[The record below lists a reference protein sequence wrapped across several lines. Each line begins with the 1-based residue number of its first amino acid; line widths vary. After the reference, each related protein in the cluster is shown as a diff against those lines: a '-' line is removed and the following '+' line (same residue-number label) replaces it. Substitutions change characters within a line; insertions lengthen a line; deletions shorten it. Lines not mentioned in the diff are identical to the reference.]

1 MAKKNI
7 FSILIALIIL
17 YMSLTGSETF
27 HKVPFYNIPYFDKI
41 VHFGMYLGFML
52 VIILENRKSIK
63 GNLQLFLTALI
74 PFVYGIL
81 MELLQLILTTSR
93 SASFYDVIANSA
105 GILASLL
112 LWLWIKHQITQTTG
126 KIRP

>member
-7 FSILIALIIL
+7 FSILMALIIL
-17 YMSLTGSETF
+17 YLSLASSETF
-27 HKVPFYNIPYFDKI
+27 EKVSFFDISYIDKI
-41 VHFGMYLGFML
+41 VHFGMYLGFMS
-52 VIILENRKSIK
+52 VIIFENRISIK

-93 SASFYDVIANSA
+93 SASFYDVIANST

-112 LWLWIKHQITQTTG
+112 LWLWIKPHITHTTG
-126 KIRP
+126 KVRL

>member
-17 YMSLTGSETF
+17 YLSLTGSDTF
-27 HKVPFYNIPYFDKI
+27 HKVPFFNIPYFDKI
-41 VHFGMYLGFML
+41 VHFGMYLGFMS

-74 PFVYGIL
+74 PFIYGIL
-81 MELLQLILTTSR
+81 MEFLQLIFTTSR
-93 SASFYDVIANSA
+93 FASFSDVLANSA

-112 LWLWIKHQITQTTG
+112 LWLWIKPHITHTTG
-126 KIRP
+126 KIRS

>member
-17 YMSLTGSETF
+17 YLSLTGSETF
-27 HKVPFYNIPYFDKI
+27 HKVPFFNIPYFDKI
-41 VHFGMYLGFML
+41 VHFGMYLGFMS

-63 GNLQLFLTALI
+63 GNLQLFRTALI

-81 MELLQLILTTSR
+81 MELLQLIFTTSR
-93 SASFYDVIANSA
+93 FASFYDVIANSA

-112 LWLWIKHQITQTTG
+112 LWMWIKPHITHTTG
-126 KIRP
+126 KIKS

>member
-17 YMSLTGSETF
+17 YLSLTGSETF
-27 HKVPFYNIPYFDKI
+27 HKVPFFNIPYFDKI
-41 VHFGMYLGFML
+41 VHFGMYLGFMS

-81 MELLQLILTTSR
+81 MELLQLIFTTSR
-93 SASFYDVIANSA
+93 FASFSDVIANSA

-112 LWLWIKHQITQTTG
+112 LWIWIKPHITHTTG
-126 KIRP
+126 EIRS

>member
-1 MAKKNI
+1 
-7 FSILIALIIL
+7 
-17 YMSLTGSETF
+17 MS
-27 HKVPFYNIPYFDKI
+27 
-41 VHFGMYLGFML
+41 
-52 VIILENRKSIK
+52 VIILENRKSIN

-93 SASFYDVIANSA
+93 SASFYDVIANST

-112 LWLWIKHQITQTTG
+112 LWLWIKPHITHTTG
-126 KIRP
+126 KVRL

>member
-52 VIILENRKSIK
+52 VIILENRKSIN

-126 KIRP
+126 KIRS